1 MPNTVSIIDGT
12 ELFIQRPS
20 NLSTQKSSYSKYK
33 RHTTIKFLVSID
45 PFTGVFNFVS
55 SGFSGNYSDRFVVEN
70 CGFLDLLIPGQRIM
84 ADRGFTARDLIA
96 RKNVFWTITSFL

>member
-33 RHTTIKFLVSID
+33 SHTTIKFLVSID

-96 RKNVFWTITSFL
+96 RKNVF